1 MTKKILVVDDD
12 PDNRAALCMMLDALG
27 HSVEQFASGREALA
41 FLASSP
47 TIDMFMLDVMMPQ
60 LNGYEVLSLLRQ
72 RKEYANTPIVMV
84 TACDS
89 ESQVLQGYKEGAD
102 YYITKPLTLEQLR
115 YGLALHF
122 SGEMGQN
129 PSLRKRGK
137 TSCSTS

>member
-1 MTKKILVVDDD
+1 MTKKIVIVDDD

-41 FLASSP
+41 FLESSP
-47 TIDMFMLDVMMPQ
+47 TVDMFMLDVMMPQ

-72 RKEYANTPIVMV
+72 RQEYDSTPIVMV

-89 ESQVLQGYKEGAD
+89 ESQVLQGYQQGAD

-122 SGEMGQN
+122 SNETRHN
-129 PSLRKRGK
+129 PDPGRK
-137 TSCSTS
+137 